1 MENIMTNFPL
11 IKFEGKAL
19 EKLVE
24 TVSNGIGTLYKP
36 VAIRKEAKAK
46 AFELLITERAKSQAI
61 QEKNQKKYEGI
72 KRIEKRLWGREKK
85 RQENIDKTVLIAA
98 NELKDMH
105 DISDEP
111 VDIDWATKFFNIVED
126 ISNEELI
133 TIWAKI
139 LAGEIKQPKSFSI
152 RTLERLKEL
161 SKDEALI
168 FNKICQYALKSD
180 DVYFIFYPD
189 NGEFLNQFGI
199 TFTDILIMQ
208 ETGLLKST
216 PNLKMDFHDPHKG
229 SLNAII
235 YNRKALVLNRINF
248 TGTIKIHCLV
258 FTIPGSQLLKLTERN
273 IDDNYINSIRDY
285 FKNKS
290 IDIDIEEIVEKDG
303 IEVIRYNNNQPPT
316 GDER

>member
-1 MENIMTNFPL
+1 MSDFTL
-11 IKFEGKAL
+11 VKFEGKVF
-19 EKLVE
+19 EKLIE
-24 TVSNGIGTLYKP
+24 TISSGIGTLYKP

-46 AFELLITERAKSQAI
+46 AYEHVILERAKSQALL
-61 QEKNQKKYEGI
+61 EKNKNQYEEI
-72 KRIEKRLWGREKK
+72 DRIERRLWGKEKK

-98 NELKDMH
+98 NELKDIH

-133 TIWAKI
+133 TIWGKI

-168 FNKICQYALKSD
+168 FNKICQYALKSYD
-180 DVYFIFYPD
+180 TYFIFYPD

-248 TGTIKIHCLV
+248 TDTIKIHCLV

-273 IDDNYINSIRDY
+273 IDDNYINSIRGY

-290 IDIDIEEIVEKDG
+290 IDIDIEEIVEKNG
-303 IEVIRYNNNQPPT
+303 IEVIRYNKNQPPT
-316 GDER
+316 GDDQ